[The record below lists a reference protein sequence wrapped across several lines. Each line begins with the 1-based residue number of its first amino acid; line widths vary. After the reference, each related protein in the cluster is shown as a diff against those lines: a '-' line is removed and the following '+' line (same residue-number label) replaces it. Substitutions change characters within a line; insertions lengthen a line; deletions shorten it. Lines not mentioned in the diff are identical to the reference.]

1 MNVFT
6 FHTKIIRKCSTHQN
20 PVVNPHLAHTRSHTH
35 HRINGDSLSLLD
47 QLMRIQL
54 EQTDCKSTGSPRW
67 PLLHGA
73 WNIRVVSWW
82 DVNMWSHPVMQR
94 RVQIQ
99 QDTVA
104 DGCLP
109 KVSDVCAE
117 YHVNTTMHVFEHR
130 IHHWLQLI
138 IEEKRITISG

>member
-1 MNVFT
+1 
-6 FHTKIIRKCSTHQN
+6 
-20 PVVNPHLAHTRSHTH
+20 
-35 HRINGDSLSLLD
+35 
-47 QLMRIQL
+47 
-54 EQTDCKSTGSPRW
+54 
-67 PLLHGA
+67 
-73 WNIRVVSWW
+73 
-82 DVNMWSHPVMQR
+82 MQR

-117 YHVNTTMHVFEHR
+117 YHVNTPMHVFEH
-130 IHHWLQLI
+130 HWLRLI